1 MLPFPTSSSF
11 TQAPRRWRHGLAV
24 ALLLAGLAQTAP
36 AWSQERITLNFSN
49 ANIESVARTIA
60 AITGRNVV
68 LDTRAKGTI
77 SMQSERPVTPAQA
90 VNQFAAALRLQGLAL
105 VQADGM
111 YKVVPEA
118 DAKLQARVLPRGQST
133 SGNQVV
139 TRVFKL
145 QHENS
150 ANLIPV
156 LRPLISPNNTINAS
170 GSTTLVVTDY
180 ADNIERISRIISGI
194 DQPVGSGVEV
204 IPLRYG
210 VATDMAPLV
219 QRLLD
224 GSGAGAVAAQ
234 AAAGAA
240 IGFSRTT
247 VLPEPRSNALLLRA
261 PTHAQALEARSLI
274 LKLDQPALSNHS
286 SNGAA
291 GNIWVVHLKHADAAK
306 MATTLRAAMAANDA
320 AIQGQSGS
328 MGMNTGAAGSSTTGN
343 QVQVTATSAL
353 QSSGNPS
360 TGGRIQADPGTNS
373 LVITASEPEYRQLR
387 AVIDR
392 LDTRRAQI
400 YVESLIAEV
409 NADTAADLGIQWQN
423 AFSSNGNVGLIGTNF
438 AGPGNILGMT
448 AAIANRTLP
457 DVRGGLNL
465 AMSDRVNGQPILG
478 LVANFLQSTGDAN
491 ILSTPNLITLDN
503 EEARIMIGKNV
514 PFVTGQYTNNNSGNG
529 AVNPFQTIERQDVG
543 LTLRVKPQIGENDS
557 VRMQIY
563 QEVSSVD
570 PASVNSPSG
579 LTTNKRSIESNV
591 VVGDSQIIVLGGL
604 LSDEYANSQQK
615 IPLLGDI
622 PVIGSLFRSENRSRK
637 KTNLMVFLR
646 PIVVRDLN
654 DSHALSM
661 DRYDMMRA
669 TQINTQPNPGLIQP
683 LQAPVLP
690 AIRPQDD
697 SAWAPV
703 NDAPEKVLPR
713 PLIYE
718 NMQQPGAYLQPASG
732 NSENIIITP
741 NGNIPTETSP
751 VPAHISTDTW
761 DNSGGA

>member
-1 MLPFPTSSSF
+1 MFSTPFS
-11 TQAPRRWRHGLAV
+11 PRRLRKPLARLTLA
-24 ALLLAGLAQTAP
+24 ALMASTFTAP
-36 AWSQERITLNFSN
+36 AALAQGLVTLNFSN
-49 ANIESVARTIA
+49 AEIESVARTIS

-68 LDTRAKGTI
+68 LDSRAKGTI
-77 SMQSERPVTPAQA
+77 SIQSERPVTAAQA
-90 VNQFAAALRLQGLAL
+90 VNQFAAALRLQGFAL
-105 VQADGM
+105 VESGGI

-118 DAKLQARVLPRGQST
+118 DAKLQARVVPRSST
-133 SGNQVV
+133 AMGNQVV

-145 QHENS
+145 RYEN
-150 ANLIPV
+150 ANNLVPA

-170 GSTTLVVTDY
+170 NAQTLVVTDY
-180 ADNIERISRIISGI
+180 ADNMQRIERMIAGM
-194 DQPVGSGVEV
+194 DQPVGSDVEV

-210 VATDMAPLV
+210 IATDMAPLV
-219 QRLLD
+219 QKLLD
-224 GSGAGAVAAQ
+224 GSSTAAAAAPGGAG
-234 AAAGAA
+234 G
-240 IGFSRTT
+240 GFGRTT
-247 VLPEPRSNALLLRA
+247 VLAEARSNALIVRA
-261 PTHAQALEARSLI
+261 PTNAQATQARSLI
-274 LKLDQPALSNHS
+274 LRLDQPAMSNHS
-286 SNGAA
+286 VNGEA
-291 GNIWVVHLKHADAAK
+291 GNIWVVHLKNADATR
-306 MATTLRAAMAANDA
+306 MATTLRAAMAANEVN
-320 AIQGQSGS
+320 SGS
-328 MGMNTGAAGSSTTGN
+328 GTPGMSVSVGNNTQAGGAP

-353 QSSGNPS
+353 QGSGSPS
-360 TGGRIQADPGTNS
+360 TGGPIQADPSTNS
-373 LVITASEPEYRQLR
+373 LIITASEPEYRQLR
-387 AVIDR
+387 AVIEK

-400 YVESLIAEV
+400 YVESLIVEVSANKAAE
-409 NADTAADLGIQWQN
+409 LGVQWQ
-423 AFSSNGNVGLIGTNF
+423 SPLSQGGRVGLLGTNF
-438 AGPGNILGMT
+438 GKAGNILGMS
-448 AAIANRTLP
+448 AELANNTLP
-457 DVRGGLNL
+457 SAKAGINLGALATFRGT
-465 AMSDRVNGQPILG
+465 PILG
-478 LVANFLQSTGDAN
+478 FVANFLQTTGDAN
-491 ILSTPNLITLDN
+491 VLSTPNLITLDN

-683 LQAPVLP
+683 LQAPVPP

-718 NMQQPGAYLQPASG
+718 NMQLPGAHLQPAYG

-741 NGNIPTETSP
+741 NGNIPAEIRP